1 MNFNFS
7 QNRLVSTRSSRVRS
21 IAGLF
26 SSVNNLLFCADKFAF
41 KFTFTRII
49 LNIFPLITYYDF
61 RTIDGQSVGRPFP
74 VPRPPQQETTLRFR
88 RSTLRT
94 HTQTHTHTRARHT
107 HIRTIYTL
115 VRAHTNITRT
125 RTRGRGYKRST
136 TQSRIIGR
144 C

>member
-94 HTQTHTHTRARHT
+94 HTRARTTHAHSYNIHSRSSAYKYYTYTYTRARIQTVHDT
-107 HIRTIYTL
+107 EPDNWTL
-115 VRAHTNITRT
+115 LNAR
-125 RTRGRGYKRST
+125 
-136 TQSRIIGR
+136 
-144 C
+144 